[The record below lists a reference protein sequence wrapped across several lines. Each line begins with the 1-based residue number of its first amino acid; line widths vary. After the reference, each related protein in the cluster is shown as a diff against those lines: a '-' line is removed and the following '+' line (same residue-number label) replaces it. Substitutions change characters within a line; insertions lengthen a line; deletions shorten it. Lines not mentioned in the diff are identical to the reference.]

1 VDVETRNAVRRAIS
15 GQDAEPVT
23 LQTDPAGEGTTG
35 TSDVHDHAPSTV
47 QLSGD
52 AVLEKMQ
59 QLYPTHFAH
68 CVAEAKC
75 DLLVAQLESR

>member
-23 LQTDPAGEGTTG
+23 FETDPAGDGETEM
-35 TSDVHDHAPSTV
+35 SDGHQHVPDTV

-52 AVLEKMQ
+52 AVLNKMQ